1 MEKKR
6 IDYLDIAKGI
16 GIILVLVGHISK
28 NDEINRFLYLF
39 HMPLFFIISGMLYKE
54 KNNFCKKKIRNLII
68 PYFCFAIIS
77 YLYWLIIERKIRHQ
91 DEANPIE
98 LFLNIFLQEEET
110 IIIYLMCHYGS
121 CHASLQQKYFLIK

>member
-54 KNNFCKKKIRNLII
+54 KII
-68 PYFCFAIIS
+68 FAK
-77 YLYWLIIERKIRHQ
+77 RK
-91 DEANPIE
+91 
-98 LFLNIFLQEEET
+98 
-110 IIIYLMCHYGS
+110 
-121 CHASLQQKYFLIK
+121 